1 VCAKPESLNL
11 EKQKLWTPTLVSE
24 RSFVHLKQTELE
36 CARGV
41 NEAVWRIDRR
51 RGQSAGQ
58 GHSHLSYIGVVGV
71 IATTGQRMFVKKHK
85 SAYNE

>member
-1 VCAKPESLNL
+1 MRAKPESLNL
-11 EKQKLWTPTLVSE
+11 KTQNLWTPTLVSV
-24 RSFVHLKQTELE
+24 RSFVHLQQTELE

-41 NEAVWRIDRR
+41 NEAVWRIDRW

-58 GHSHLSYIGVVGV
+58 GHSRLSYIGVVGV
-71 IATTGQRMFVKKHK
+71 IATTGHRMFVKERI